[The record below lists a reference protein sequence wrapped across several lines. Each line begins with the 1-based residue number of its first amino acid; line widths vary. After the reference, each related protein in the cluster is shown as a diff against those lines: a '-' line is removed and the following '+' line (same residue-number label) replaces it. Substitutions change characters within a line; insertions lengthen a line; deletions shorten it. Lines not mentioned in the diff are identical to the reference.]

1 MLGSAR
7 AGKPHHHS
15 VAACRSA
22 RRIEHD
28 APAGQPS
35 THRPAGAMT
44 GSTRG
49 LT

>member
-1 MLGSAR
+1 MLGSAW

-15 VAACRSA
+15 IAACRSA
-22 RRIEHD
+22 HRIEHG

-35 THRPAGAMT
+35 THRLTGAMT
-44 GSTRG
+44 GSA